1 MPYDVISAIIVDNH
15 MTIIPV
21 QIGKNIIEDILNDWG
36 SGVSIIT
43 KELLVKLELP
53 KPNHALHKLKMAN
66 HTMTKLVGLVKSLKI
81 LNYGIPFCVTLT
93 IMTSIVLDPTYSML
107 LGVP

>member
-1 MPYDVISAIIVDNH
+1 MPYVVISAIIVDNR
-15 MTIIPV
+15 MTIISI
-21 QIGKNIIEDILNDWG
+21 QIGKKYYWRYIDWG

-43 KELLVKLELP
+43 KELLVKLGLP
-53 KPNHALHKLKMAN
+53 KPNHAPHKLKMGN
-66 HTMTKLVGLVKSLKI
+66 HTMTKIVGLVKSLKI

-93 IMTSIVLDPTYSML
+93 IMPSTVLDPTYSML